1 MRVAAAKQFGAVEG
15 IKLGIGYLGPPPV
28 QVYAYRV
35 DGLLID
41 TGPPI
46 LQREFMGWVEQHPIE
61 HVFITHH
68 HEDHSWNV
76 NPIAQKHSIAIYDR
90 PMQ

>member
-28 QVYAYRV
+28 QVYAFRV

-46 LQREFMGWVEQHPIE
+46 LQREFMGWLEKHPIE
-61 HVFITHH
+61 QAFITHH
-68 HEDHSWNV
+68 HEDHSGM
-76 NPIAQKHSIAIYDR
+76 PHCQSTA
-90 PMQ
+90 